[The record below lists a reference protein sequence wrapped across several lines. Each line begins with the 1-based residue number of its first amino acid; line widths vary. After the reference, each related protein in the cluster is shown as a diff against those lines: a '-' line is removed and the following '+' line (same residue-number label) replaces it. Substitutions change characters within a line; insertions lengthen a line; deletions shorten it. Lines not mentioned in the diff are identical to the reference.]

1 MVRVTVEEKVFEYD
15 RNDKNTLA
23 LVEIA
28 EEMVKRDISI
38 IETKRVRDRLQEIE
52 EETKLHYATND
63 ELGLKYVF
71 VECLDGEDYDDVYRQ
86 IGDFYRAAL
95 LTSEMDEEPEP
106 SVIENLSELS
116 LDYITEKMMTAAL
129 CGVDDE
135 TVLIDD
141 LRPLELNDELA
152 ERVDEAIPLESLD
165 RVDEDIKQ
173 NFFGDKD
180 KDRKNYLTFY
190 KEHEKQTEYDRFVS
204 VLKSFVSNKMTNA
217 YKKSSKDIHWSFKCH
232 KPNLPKWQ
240 WCRPDVRIEAKRI
253 FDLWCG
259 EFLEY
264 RTMPISY
271 MWSFLKSRLIING
284 WTNRG
289 LGRKEWD
296 WHEETTKVI
305 NNEGYNRDTFDKEYP
320 CPRFEYSKDWLNAER
335 VEINY
340 LKAIEDMLIERWNK
354 QTKKSAPIVDI
365 KEWTKLCK
373 LIMEW
378 RRDSNVRVAMFIEPH
393 VHVVS
398 EPSVVN
404 FTCKPADIS
413 CEVPFDDVNS
423 QITIKNNVIPVL
435 TFSRF
440 SSDESTKTITLWL
453 TENINDE
460 EYKAYEI
467 CFGEGDTDTN
477 DMEDIAE
484 KFTEGVSNELDEML
498 KK

>member
-1 MVRVTVEEKVFEYD
+1 
-15 RNDKNTLA
+15 
-23 LVEIA
+23 
-28 EEMVKRDISI
+28 MVKRDISI

-52 EETKLHYATND
+52 EETKIHYATND
-63 ELGLKYVF
+63 DLGLKYVF

-95 LTSEMDEEPEP
+95 LKKEMDEDPEP
-106 SVIENLSELS
+106 SIIEKLSELS
-116 LDYITEKMMTAAL
+116 LDYITEKMMTSAL
-129 CGVDDE
+129 CGVDDN

-152 ERVDEAIPLESLD
+152 ERIDEAIPLESLD

-173 NFFGDKD
+173 NFFGDKNGRRHWD
-180 KDRKNYLTFY
+180 FY
-190 KEHEKQTEYDRFVS
+190 EEREKQTEYDRFVS

-240 WCRPDVRIEAKRI
+240 WCRPNVSIEAKRI

-289 LGRKEWD
+289 LGRKKWD
-296 WHEETTKVI
+296 WHEETEKAI
-305 NNEGYNRDTFDKEYP
+305 NSKGYDRDTFDKEYP
-320 CPRFEYSKDWLNAER
+320 IPRFEYSKDWLNAER

-365 KEWTKLCK
+365 NEWTKLCK

-378 RRDSNVRVAMFIEPH
+378 RRDSKVRVTMFIEPH

-404 FTCKPADIS
+404 FTCKSADIS

-453 TENINDE
+453 TEKVNDE

-467 CFGEGDTDTN
+467 CFGEGDTDAN
-477 DMEDIAE
+477 DMEDEDIAE